1 MEKLKRLI
9 LQLNKDK
16 YDFIVAALKKN
27 HSNKFLTLLE
37 YNRNNSHDDL
47 LKILSCNDNALY
59 VLKSRLYDKIQKCLI
74 DFENHQATESHL
86 TYSANLDDYLVKHQR
101 DTAIAMLHEI
111 EKNYLQNN
119 DYVNLI
125 NVYSTLK
132 KAYHHSDKYYYYSQ
146 LYNKNVAYF
155 IALEKANDVL
165 LDFNKTLANYYF
177 SDSEEGKEKLMLLKD
192 EIKNICFL
200 NNSHNLTIIFN
211 IILIQLFL
219 FTRIELAEEDPV
231 VDIIASSDDIFNKF
245 SGDPQVKKFEQVFDF
260 LKMEYYHGIKQN
272 KKTLLYFEKINE
284 NIDKWLLNSNYCLA
298 YKFLFS
304 KLVIVHTAPNSQDLL
319 KEDEVLYHDPYDFYS
334 IVAVKFY
341 TAINKYYS
349 GNLKEAITLL
359 NKILDDSSFVNFPYI
374 EFEIKLSLAFFYYKK
389 KELDMG
395 STLLKNLSRKVAGKE
410 YAKYQNVKIFIKI
423 LNLLIEEKET
433 AAYHN
438 KLISLLEQF
447 NYYNLI
453 DRKILQHLQKDIDG
467 LAAKK

>member
-9 LQLNKDK
+9 LQLSKDK
-16 YDFIVAALKKN
+16 YDFIVSTLKKN

-37 YNRNNSHDDL
+37 YNRNNGHDDL
-47 LKILSCNDNALY
+47 LKILNCNDNALY

-74 DFENHQATESHL
+74 DFENHQAAESHL
-86 TYSANLDDYLVKHQR
+86 SHSTNLDDYLVKYQR

-111 EKNYLQNN
+111 EKTYLQNN

-132 KAYHHSDKYYYYSQ
+132 KAYHHSDKYYFYSQ

-165 LDFNKTLANYYF
+165 LDFNKTLAHYYF
-177 SDSEEGKEKLMLLKD
+177 SDSEEGKEKLILLKE

-200 NNSHNLTIIFN
+200 NNSHNLEVIFN

-219 FTRIELAEEDPV
+219 FTRVELSEEDPV
-231 VDIIASSDDIFNKF
+231 VDIIAASDEIFNKF
-245 SGDPQVKKFEQVFDF
+245 STDPQVKKFEQVFDF
-260 LKMEYYHGIKQN
+260 LKMEYYYTIKQN
-272 KKTLLYFEKINE
+272 KKALFYYEKINE

-304 KLVIVHTAPNSQDLL
+304 KSVIIQSASNPQDLL
-319 KEDEVLYHDPYDFYS
+319 KEDEVLYYDPYDFYS

-341 TAINKYYS
+341 TAINKYYL

-359 NKILDDSSFVNFPYI
+359 NKILDDSSFINFPYI
-374 EFEIKLSLAFFYYKK
+374 EFEIKLSLAFCYYKK
-389 KELDMG
+389 KELELA
-395 STLLKNLSRKVAGKE
+395 SNLLKNLSRKVAGKE

-423 LNLLIEEKET
+423 LNLLIEEKQT
-433 AAYHN
+433 ATSHN
-438 KLISLLEQF
+438 KLVSFLEQF

-453 DRKILQHLQKDIDG
+453 DRKILQHLQKDIDQ